1 MSHSFDARVS
11 DTLRRAG
18 WRETRGLNN
27 DGQRTFHRDRHALT
41 VTQLDGTLR
50 THPWCYAAMIEAL
63 RRGAIGWTIYE
74 ARCESRGTLSLTF
87 TPEWPDAVSA
97 LGFVSADGASK
108 KAAST

>member
-1 MSHSFDARVS
+1 VNFNAAVS

-18 WRETRGLNN
+18 WREDSLVLSEGHRIFRRGP
-27 DGQRTFHRDRHALT
+27 HSLT
-41 VTQLDGTLR
+41 VAQLDGTLR